1 MCPPSPPCSTTAGRV
16 SVEDSWS
23 NHRRKRPQASSPNEQ
38 KIKLETGRWQ
48 SKLNL
53 SFLKNGCGISGS
65 SNNSASVHSSFSSA
79 QAIIQAW
86 ADLRD
91 SLQNQSFH
99 THHLQALKTLANS
112 QTSLFVADPQ
122 AKLLVTILSSP
133 NLSLPQESYP
143 LFFRLLYIWVR
154 KSSRLTAAVVNSAV
168 EVLLHLF
175 SRQFDSDKC
184 PLFFSEGILLLGS
197 LSFQTSAS
205 EKSKKVCLELLSRL
219 LEEECRSI
227 FLSDELTSSVLAGTG
242 YALSSSVT
250 VYFEKIIDILFGI
263 WGKDDGPSG
272 SLSHGLMILHLFD
285 WVLSNFFNLQSLEQ
299 IDLVR
304 GILDNVKPTHVS
316 FAVVMAA
323 GGVLRALNGSGSSGF
338 MKLRNSAEKRIEIV
352 GRDLVSKTKCFDY
365 SGNEPRNSLLLQS
378 IALALARSGSI
389 SHHTSLLECLA
400 SALLIEIFP
409 LHRIY
414 NKVLKLLQGS
424 WQGYEIDEVKAHL
437 NSVIFKEAGA
447 IAGVFCNQYTSAN
460 EDSQTTVENLVWHF
474 CQDVYSWHRQVAYLL
489 QGTEDEL
496 VREIEKIAESAFLM
510 VVVFA
515 LAVTKCR
522 LDSRTNQETKL
533 QISVRILVSFSC
545 MEYFRRMRLPEYM
558 DTIRAVVV
566 SVQENESACVSFVE
580 SIPSYDDLT
589 NKHGWFNL
597 PKVAYL
603 WSTDEVQTARI
614 LFYMRVIPTCVEQ
627 LPAYV
632 FRKMVA
638 PTMFLYMGHSN
649 GKVARYSHSMFVAFM
664 SSGKDTNQDERAQL
678 KEQLV
683 FYYIQRSLE
692 GYPGITPFEGMTSG
706 VAALVRHLPAGSLSI
721 FYCIHCLAEKA
732 NSLCSV
738 VSTCE
743 TDLWK
748 NWEGELEPA
757 KKVLDLLLRLL
768 SLVDIQVLPSLMK
781 LLAQEIV
788 KLPVEGQN
796 TILNQLYQHV
806 AESDDVTRKPTFVSW
821 LQSLSYLCAQGTR
834 KTSSTFGGEALS
846 RL

>member
-1 MCPPSPPCSTTAGRV
+1 MVG
-16 SVEDSWS
+16 
-23 NHRRKRPQASSPNEQ
+23 NRKMAKQAQSFF
-38 KIKLETGRWQ
+38 LEEWLR
-48 SKLNL
+48 S
-53 SFLKNGCGISGS
+53 ISGS
-65 SNNSASVHSSFSSA
+65 SNNSASVHSSSSSA

-168 EVLLHLF
+168 GVLLHLF
-175 SRQFDSDKC
+175 SKQFDSDKC

-219 LEEECRSI
+219 LEEEYRSI

-250 VYFEKIIDILFGI
+250 VYFENIVDILFGI
-263 WGKDDGPSG
+263 WGKDDCPSG
-272 SLSHGLMILHLFD
+272 SLSHGLMMLHLFE
-285 WVLSNFFNLQSLEQ
+285 WVLSNFFNWQSLEQ

-304 GILDNVKPTHVS
+304 EILDNVKPTHVS

-352 GRDLVSKTKCFDY
+352 GRDLVSRTKGFDY

-389 SHHTSLLECLA
+389 SHQTSLLECLA
-400 SALLIEIFP
+400 SALLTEIFP
-409 LHRIY
+409 LHHIY

-460 EDSQTTVENLVWHF
+460 EDSQTKVENLVWHF
-474 CQDVYSWHRQVAYLL
+474 CQDVYSWHRQVAFLL
-489 QGTEDEL
+489 QGREDEL

-638 PTMFLYMGHSN
+638 PTMFLYMGHPN

-664 SSGKDTNQDERAQL
+664 SSGKDTNQDERVQL

-706 VAALVRHLPAGSLSI
+706 VAALVRHLPAGSPSI

-743 TDLWK
+743 TDQWK

-788 KLPVEGQN
+788 QLPAEGQN

-834 KTSSTFGGEALS
+834 KTSSTFVGEALS